1 MEDQKII
8 INIGRQIGSG
18 GRLIAKKLSEE
29 LNFSFYDR
37 ELLNLAAHENGFCEK
52 FFEQADEHKGFFKSL
67 LNIHIPLIGE
77 SNFYK
82 NDLSQ
87 ESLYKFQSDAI
98 LKAAEKGNCIFVGR
112 TADYILRDFKNTIN
126 IFVTADIDERISRVS
141 DRHNFKREEARKYI
155 IAKEEARASY
165 YNYYTGKQWGHSE
178 SYDLCI
184 NSSMLGIENTEAF
197 IAELIKKRFKL

>member
-37 ELLNLAAHENGFCEK
+37 ELLNLAAHESGFSEK

-77 SNFYK
+77 SNF
-82 NDLSQ
+82 
-87 ESLYKFQSDAI
+87 
-98 LKAAEKGNCIFVGR
+98 
-112 TADYILRDFKNTIN
+112 
-126 IFVTADIDERISRVS
+126 
-141 DRHNFKREEARKYI
+141 
-155 IAKEEARASY
+155 
-165 YNYYTGKQWGHSE
+165 
-178 SYDLCI
+178 
-184 NSSMLGIENTEAF
+184 
-197 IAELIKKRFKL
+197 

>member
-37 ELLNLAAHENGFCEK
+37 ELLNLAAHESGFSEK

-87 ESLYKFQSDAI
+87 ESLYKVHLSKYWSLKKHYQVFPFDINNLSEIKCRVFDDFFSHDFTAKVFKIEDFYFAI
-98 LKAAEKGNCIFVGR
+98 VEEN
-112 TADYILRDFKNTIN
+112 RDLE
-126 IFVTADIDERISRVS
+126 D
-141 DRHNFKREEARKYI
+141 
-155 IAKEEARASY
+155 
-165 YNYYTGKQWGHSE
+165 
-178 SYDLCI
+178 
-184 NSSMLGIENTEAF
+184 
-197 IAELIKKRFKL
+197 

>member
-37 ELLNLAAHENGFCEK
+37 ELLNLAAHESGISEK

-98 LKAAEKGNCIFVGR
+98 LKAAKKGNCIFVGR

-126 IFVTADIDERISRVS
+126 IFVTADIDQRIKNVCERRKI
-141 DRHNFKREEARKYI
+141 KCAEARKYI
-155 IAKEEARASY
+155 IDKEEARASY

-184 NSSMLGIENTEAF
+184 NSSLLGIENTEAF
-197 IAELIKKRFKL
+197 IAELIKKRFQL

>member
-1 MEDQKII
+1 MEDKKII

-29 LNFSFYDR
+29 LSCSFYDR
-37 ELLNLAAHENGFCEK
+37 ELLNLAAQESGFSEK

-67 LNIHIPLIGE
+67 LNIHLPLIGE

-98 LKAAEKGNCIFVGR
+98 LKAAENGNCVFVGR
-112 TADYILRDFKNTIN
+112 TADYILRDFKNTVN
-126 IFVTADIDERISRVS
+126 IFVTADIDQRIQRVCK
-141 DRHNFKREEARKYI
+141 RHDMNRAEARKYI
-155 IAKEEARASY
+155 TDKEEARASY

-184 NSSMLGIENTEAF
+184 NSTLLGIENTEAF
-197 IAELIKKRFKL
+197 IAEFIKKRFQL